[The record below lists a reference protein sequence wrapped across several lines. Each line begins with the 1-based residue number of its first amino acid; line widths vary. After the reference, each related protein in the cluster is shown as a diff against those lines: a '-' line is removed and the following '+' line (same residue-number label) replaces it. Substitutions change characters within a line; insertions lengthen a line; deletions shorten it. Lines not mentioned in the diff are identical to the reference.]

1 MIGRL
6 KKILS
11 VAVLFLILGCSEQYR
26 KHGYIPSEEELSSVT
41 VSQDDKNTVIK
52 KLGTPSIGGI
62 LSDGNIYFVQ
72 SKVLKNSIWASKPVD
87 RQVLVLSFD
96 DNSKLENIQK
106 FGIDK
111 GFMTTIHSFT
121 SDQKILDNSHKDP
134 RRARAASQSIVPTS
148 TGASKAI
155 GEIIPTLKGKLEGV
169 AMRVTTP
176 NV

>member
-26 KHGYIPSEEELSSVT
+26 KHGYIPSEEELSSVS

-72 SKVLKNSIWASKPVD
+72 SKVLKNSIRASKPVD

-96 DNSKLENIQK
+96 DKGKLENIQK

-111 GFMTTIHSFT
+111 GQIV
-121 SDQKILDNSHKDP
+121 ILDYH
-134 RRARAASQSIVPTS
+134 
-148 TGASKAI
+148 
-155 GEIIPTLKGKLEGV
+155 
-169 AMRVTTP
+169 TTP
-176 NV
+176 SGLKNMSFLFRLFQNVGGPSAESLLQ

>member
-26 KHGYIPSEEELSSVT
+26 KHGYIPSEEELSSVS

-72 SKVLKNSIWASKPVD
+72 SKVLKNSIRASKPVD

-96 DNSKLENIQK
+96 DKGKLDNIQK

-111 GFMTTIHSFT
+111 GQIV
-121 SDQKILDNSHKDP
+121 ILDYH
-134 RRARAASQSIVPTS
+134 
-148 TGASKAI
+148 
-155 GEIIPTLKGKLEGV
+155 
-169 AMRVTTP
+169 TTP
-176 NV
+176 SGLKNMSFLFRLFQNVGGPSAESLLQ

>member
-11 VAVLFLILGCSEQYR
+11 VAILFLILGCSEQYR
-26 KHGYIPSEEELSSVT
+26 KHGYIPSEEELSSVS

-72 SKVLKNSIWASKPVD
+72 SKVLKNSIRASKLVD

-96 DNSKLENIQK
+96 DKGRLDNIQK
-106 FGIDK
+106 FGIDEGK
-111 GFMTTIHSFT
+111 IV
-121 SDQKILDNSHKDP
+121 ILDYH
-134 RRARAASQSIVPTS
+134 
-148 TGASKAI
+148 
-155 GEIIPTLKGKLEGV
+155 
-169 AMRVTTP
+169 TTP
-176 NV
+176 SGLKNMSFLFRLFQNVGGPSAESLLQ

>member
-6 KKILS
+6 KKLLS

-26 KHGYIPSEEELSSVT
+26 KHGYIPSEEELSSVS

-72 SKVLKNSIWASKPVD
+72 SKVLKNSIRASKPVD

-96 DNSKLENIQK
+96 DKGKLDNIQK
-106 FGIDK
+106 FGIDECK
-111 GFMTTIHSFT
+111 IV
-121 SDQKILDNSHKDP
+121 ILDYH
-134 RRARAASQSIVPTS
+134 
-148 TGASKAI
+148 
-155 GEIIPTLKGKLEGV
+155 
-169 AMRVTTP
+169 TTP
-176 NV
+176 SGLKNMSFLFRLFQNVGGPSAESLLQ

>member
-11 VAVLFLILGCSEQYR
+11 VAVLFFILGCSEQYR
-26 KHGYIPSEEELSSVT
+26 NHGYIPSDEELSSIS

-62 LSDGNIYFVQ
+62 FGDGNIYFVQ
-72 SKVLKNSIWASKPVD
+72 SKVLKNSLRASRPVD

-96 DNSKLENIQK
+96 NKGKLDNIQK

-111 GFMTTIHSFT
+111 GKIV
-121 SDQKILDNSHKDP
+121 ILDY
-134 RRARAASQSIVPTS
+134 R
-148 TGASKAI
+148 
-155 GEIIPTLKGKLEGV
+155 
-169 AMRVTTP
+169 TTP
-176 NV
+176 SGLKNMSFLFRLFQNVGGLSAETLLK

>member
-26 KHGYIPSEEELSSVT
+26 KHGYIPSEEELSSVS

-62 LSDGNIYFVQ
+62 LNDGNIYFVQ
-72 SKVLKNSIWASKPVD
+72 SKVLKNSIRASKPID

-96 DNSKLENIQK
+96 DNDRLSNIQK

-111 GFMTTIHSFT
+111 G
-121 SDQKILDNSHKDP
+121 KVVILDY
-134 RRARAASQSIVPTS
+134 R
-148 TGASKAI
+148 
-155 GEIIPTLKGKLEGV
+155 
-169 AMRVTTP
+169 TTP
-176 NV
+176 SGLKNMSFLFRLFQNVGGPSAESLLQ

>member
-11 VAVLFLILGCSEQYR
+11 VALLFVILGCSEQYR
-26 KHGYIPSEEELSSVT
+26 KHGYIPSEEELSSVS

-72 SKVLKNSIWASKPVD
+72 SKVLKNSIRASKPVD

-96 DNSKLENIQK
+96 DKGKLDNIQK
-106 FGIDK
+106 FGIEK
-111 GFMTTIHSFT
+111 GKIV
-121 SDQKILDNSHKDP
+121 ILDY
-134 RRARAASQSIVPTS
+134 R
-148 TGASKAI
+148 
-155 GEIIPTLKGKLEGV
+155 
-169 AMRVTTP
+169 TTP
-176 NV
+176 SGLKNMSFLFRLFQNVGGPSAESLLQ

>member
-11 VAVLFLILGCSEQYR
+11 VAVLFLILGCSKQYR
-26 KHGYIPSEEELSSVT
+26 EHGYIPSEEELSSVS

-72 SKVLKNSIWASKPVD
+72 SKVLKNSIRASKPVD

-96 DNSKLENIQK
+96 DKGKLDNIQK

-111 GFMTTIHSFT
+111 GEIV
-121 SDQKILDNSHKDP
+121 ILDYH
-134 RRARAASQSIVPTS
+134 
-148 TGASKAI
+148 
-155 GEIIPTLKGKLEGV
+155 
-169 AMRVTTP
+169 TTP
-176 NV
+176 SGLKNMSFLFRLFQNVGGPSAESLLQ

>member
-11 VAVLFLILGCSEQYR
+11 VALLFVILGCSEQYR
-26 KHGYIPSEEELSSVT
+26 KHGYIPSEEELSSVS

-72 SKVLKNSIWASKPVD
+72 SKVLKNSIRASKPVD

-96 DNSKLENIQK
+96 DKGKLDNIQK

-111 GFMTTIHSFT
+111 GQIV
-121 SDQKILDNSHKDP
+121 ILDYH
-134 RRARAASQSIVPTS
+134 
-148 TGASKAI
+148 
-155 GEIIPTLKGKLEGV
+155 
-169 AMRVTTP
+169 TTP
-176 NV
+176 SGLKNMSFLFRLFQNVGGPSAESLLK

>member
-26 KHGYIPSEEELSSVT
+26 KHGYIPSEEELSSVS

-72 SKVLKNSIWASKPVD
+72 SKVLKNSIRASKPVD

-96 DNSKLENIQK
+96 YKGKLDNIQK

-111 GFMTTIHSFT
+111 GKIV
-121 SDQKILDNSHKDP
+121 ILDYHT
-134 RRARAASQSIVPTS
+134 TS
-148 TGASKAI
+148 SG
-155 GEIIPTLKGKLEGV
+155 LKNMSFLF
-169 AMRVTTP
+169 RLFQ
-176 NV
+176 NVGGPSAESLLQ

>member
-26 KHGYIPSEEELSSVT
+26 KHGYIPSEEELSSVS

-72 SKVLKNSIWASKPVD
+72 SKVLKNSIRASKPVD

-96 DNSKLENIQK
+96 DKGKLDNIQK

-111 GFMTTIHSFT
+111 GKIV
-121 SDQKILDNSHKDP
+121 ILDYHTT
-134 RRARAASQSIVPTS
+134 TS
-148 TGASKAI
+148 G
-155 GEIIPTLKGKLEGV
+155 LKKMSFLF
-169 AMRVTTP
+169 RLFQ
-176 NV
+176 NVCGPSAESLLQ

>member
-26 KHGYIPSEEELSSVT
+26 KHGYIPSEEELSSVS

-72 SKVLKNSIWASKPVD
+72 SKVLKNSIRASKPVD

-96 DNSKLENIQK
+96 DKGKLDNIQK
-106 FGIDK
+106 FGIDEGK
-111 GFMTTIHSFT
+111 IV
-121 SDQKILDNSHKDP
+121 ILDYH
-134 RRARAASQSIVPTS
+134 
-148 TGASKAI
+148 
-155 GEIIPTLKGKLEGV
+155 
-169 AMRVTTP
+169 TTP
-176 NV
+176 SGLKNMSFLFRLFQNVGGPSAESLLQ

>member
-26 KHGYIPSEEELSSVT
+26 KHGYIPSEEELSSVS

-72 SKVLKNSIWASKPVD
+72 SKVLKNSIRASKPVD
-87 RQVLVLSFD
+87 RQVLVLLD
-96 DNSKLENIQK
+96 QQK
-106 FGIDK
+106 RLPYQFC
-111 GFMTTIHSFT
+111 
-121 SDQKILDNSHKDP
+121 L
-134 RRARAASQSIVPTS
+134 
-148 TGASKAI
+148 
-155 GEIIPTLKGKLEGV
+155 
-169 AMRVTTP
+169 
-176 NV
+176 

>member
-11 VAVLFLILGCSEQYR
+11 VAVLFLILGCSKQYR
-26 KHGYIPSEEELSSVT
+26 EHGYIPSEEELSSVS

-72 SKVLKNSIWASKPVD
+72 SKVLKNSIRASKPVD

-96 DNSKLENIQK
+96 EKGKLDNIQK

-111 GFMTTIHSFT
+111 GKIV
-121 SDQKILDNSHKDP
+121 ILDY
-134 RRARAASQSIVPTS
+134 R
-148 TGASKAI
+148 
-155 GEIIPTLKGKLEGV
+155 
-169 AMRVTTP
+169 TTP
-176 NV
+176 SGLKNMSFLFRLFQNVGGPSAESLLQ

>member
-11 VAVLFLILGCSEQYR
+11 VAVLFFILGCSEQYR
-26 KHGYIPSEEELSSVT
+26 NHGYIPSDEELSSIS

-72 SKVLKNSIWASKPVD
+72 SKVLKNSLRASRPVD

-96 DNSKLENIQK
+96 NKGKLDNIQK

-111 GFMTTIHSFT
+111 G
-121 SDQKILDNSHKDP
+121 KIVVLDY
-134 RRARAASQSIVPTS
+134 R
-148 TGASKAI
+148 
-155 GEIIPTLKGKLEGV
+155 
-169 AMRVTTP
+169 TTP
-176 NV
+176 SGLKNMSFLFRLFQNVGGPSAESLLQ

>member
-26 KHGYIPSEEELSSVT
+26 KHGYIPSEEELSSVS

-72 SKVLKNSIWASKPVD
+72 SKVLKNSIRASKPVD

-96 DNSKLENIQK
+96 DKGKLDNIQK

-111 GFMTTIHSFT
+111 GKIV
-121 SDQKILDNSHKDP
+121 ILDY
-134 RRARAASQSIVPTS
+134 R
-148 TGASKAI
+148 
-155 GEIIPTLKGKLEGV
+155 
-169 AMRVTTP
+169 TTP
-176 NV
+176 SGLKNMSFLFRLFQNVGGPSAESLLQ

>member
-11 VAVLFLILGCSEQYR
+11 VAVLFFILGCSEQYR
-26 KHGYIPSEEELSSVT
+26 NHGYIPSEEELSSIS

-72 SKVLKNSIWASKPVD
+72 SKVLKNSLRASRPVD

-96 DNSKLENIQK
+96 NKGKLDNIQK

-111 GFMTTIHSFT
+111 G
-121 SDQKILDNSHKDP
+121 KIVVLDY
-134 RRARAASQSIVPTS
+134 R
-148 TGASKAI
+148 
-155 GEIIPTLKGKLEGV
+155 
-169 AMRVTTP
+169 TTP
-176 NV
+176 SGLKNMSFLFRLFQNVGGPSAESLLQ

>member
-11 VAVLFLILGCSEQYR
+11 VAVLFLILGCSNQYR
-26 KHGYIPSEEELSSVT
+26 EHGYIPSEEELSSVS

-72 SKVLKNSIWASKPVD
+72 SKVLKNSIRASKPVD

-96 DNSKLENIQK
+96 DKGKLDNIQK
-106 FGIDK
+106 FGIDIGK
-111 GFMTTIHSFT
+111 IV
-121 SDQKILDNSHKDP
+121 ILDYH
-134 RRARAASQSIVPTS
+134 
-148 TGASKAI
+148 
-155 GEIIPTLKGKLEGV
+155 
-169 AMRVTTP
+169 TTP
-176 NV
+176 SGLKNMSFLFRLFQNVGGPSAESLLQ

>member
-26 KHGYIPSEEELSSVT
+26 KHGYIPTEEELSSVS

-72 SKVLKNSIWASKPVD
+72 SKVLKNSIRASKPVD

-96 DNSKLENIQK
+96 DKGKLDNIQK
-106 FGIDK
+106 FGIDEGK
-111 GFMTTIHSFT
+111 IV
-121 SDQKILDNSHKDP
+121 ILDYH
-134 RRARAASQSIVPTS
+134 
-148 TGASKAI
+148 
-155 GEIIPTLKGKLEGV
+155 
-169 AMRVTTP
+169 TTP
-176 NV
+176 SGLKNMSFLFRLFQNVGGPSAESLLQ

>member
-11 VAVLFLILGCSEQYR
+11 VAVLFLILGCSKQYR
-26 KHGYIPSEEELSSVT
+26 EHGYIPSEEELSSVS

-72 SKVLKNSIWASKPVD
+72 SKVLKNSIRASKPVD

-96 DNSKLENIQK
+96 DKGKLDNIQK

-111 GFMTTIHSFT
+111 GEIV
-121 SDQKILDNSHKDP
+121 ILDHH
-134 RRARAASQSIVPTS
+134 
-148 TGASKAI
+148 
-155 GEIIPTLKGKLEGV
+155 
-169 AMRVTTP
+169 TTP
-176 NV
+176 SGLKNMSFLFRLFQNVGGPSAESLLQ

>member
-26 KHGYIPSEEELSSVT
+26 KHGYIPSEEELSSVS

-72 SKVLKNSIWASKPVD
+72 SKVLKNSIRASKPVD
-87 RQVLVLSFD
+87 RQILVLSFD
-96 DNSKLENIQK
+96 DKGKLDNIQK
-106 FGIDK
+106 FGIDEGK
-111 GFMTTIHSFT
+111 IV
-121 SDQKILDNSHKDP
+121 ILDYH
-134 RRARAASQSIVPTS
+134 
-148 TGASKAI
+148 
-155 GEIIPTLKGKLEGV
+155 
-169 AMRVTTP
+169 TTP
-176 NV
+176 SGLKNMSFLFRLFQNVGGPSAESLLQ

>member
-26 KHGYIPSEEELSSVT
+26 KHGYIPNEEELSSVS

-72 SKVLKNSIWASKPVD
+72 SKVLKNSIRASKLVD

-96 DNSKLENIQK
+96 DKGKLDNIQK

-111 GFMTTIHSFT
+111 GKIV
-121 SDQKILDNSHKDP
+121 ILDYH
-134 RRARAASQSIVPTS
+134 
-148 TGASKAI
+148 
-155 GEIIPTLKGKLEGV
+155 
-169 AMRVTTP
+169 TTP
-176 NV
+176 SGLKNMSFLFRLFQNVGGPSAESLLQ

>member
-26 KHGYIPSEEELSSVT
+26 KHGYIPSEEELSSVS

-72 SKVLKNSIWASKPVD
+72 SKVLKNSIRASKPVD

-96 DNSKLENIQK
+96 D
-106 FGIDK
+106 
-111 GFMTTIHSFT
+111 
-121 SDQKILDNSHKDP
+121 
-134 RRARAASQSIVPTS
+134 
-148 TGASKAI
+148 
-155 GEIIPTLKGKLEGV
+155 KGKLDGSVRTYGYWSGTHSVSGKSFRGLWYHYLTFDENGKIINGGDFGDATGLVMAV
-169 AMRVTTP
+169 AP
-176 NV
+176 DQE